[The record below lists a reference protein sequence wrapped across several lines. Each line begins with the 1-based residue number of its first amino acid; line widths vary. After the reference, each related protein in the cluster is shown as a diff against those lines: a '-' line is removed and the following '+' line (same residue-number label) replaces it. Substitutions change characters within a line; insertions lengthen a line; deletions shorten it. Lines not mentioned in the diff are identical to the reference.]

1 VNAGFGIR
9 LVGGP
14 GDGQRF
20 HEHDFLE
27 RIRAAQ
33 RMGRTDPVGDPA
45 AWALGYLRTG
55 AAEWHWKGVNCYPDP
70 IDDDG

>member
-1 VNAGFGIR
+1 MNAGFGIK

-27 RIRAAQ
+27 RIGAAQ
-33 RMGRTDPVGDPA
+33 RMGRTDPSAIPRPGHSATSAP
-45 AWALGYLRTG
+45 
-55 AAEWHWKGVNCYPDP
+55 
-70 IDDDG
+70 